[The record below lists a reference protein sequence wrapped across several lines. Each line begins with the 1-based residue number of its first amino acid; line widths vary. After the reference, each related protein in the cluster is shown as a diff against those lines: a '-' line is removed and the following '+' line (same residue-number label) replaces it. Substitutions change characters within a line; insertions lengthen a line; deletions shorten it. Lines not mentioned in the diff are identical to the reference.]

1 MKGRLKTL
9 HTMRNW
15 ITVLASAM
23 LLFATAA
30 LAAPEVGE
38 VPPSYLGKDRQGEKV
53 NLEDLRGK
61 VVIVTFWATW
71 CPPCRKELPV
81 LETLQEVAGEDRVRV
96 IAINIE
102 QPRVFRSVKRRL
114 KDYSMTLI
122 NDYRGLVKK
131 RFGVK
136 GIPHLVMIKKDGTIA
151 AIKKG
156 YTEEMVPPMIDELN
170 DLLRSEYA
178 AESEEPQS
186 TVRSAG

>member
-9 HTMRNW
+9 HTVRNW
-15 ITVLASAM
+15 TIVLVSAV

-38 VPPSYLGKDRQGEKV
+38 VPPSYLGKDRQGQKIK
-53 NLEDLRGK
+53 LEDLRGK

-71 CPPCRKELPV
+71 CPPCHKELPV

-151 AIKKG
+151 TIKKG

-170 DLLRSEYA
+170 DLLHSEYA
-178 AESEEPQS
+178 SDTGTSSP
-186 TVRSAG
+186 TTHTAG